1 MSDEKLIR
9 AIRNRSE
16 TAITQVIETYSKLL
30 FSIAQSVLKGIGST
44 QDAEECVADTFIS
57 LWQSPDKFDPARGS
71 LKTWL
76 SIVTR
81 TKALDR
87 CRALA
92 RRDTLPLDEAAFVQI
107 PELPEDKLL
116 REDARQSLQE
126 TIARLDEPDREILLR
141 RYCRDQK
148 PREIALAL
156 GIPVKQVEN
165 RLYRTKKKLREILS
179 SRRPL

>member
-9 AIRNRSE
+9 AIRARDE
-16 TAITQVIETYSKLL
+16 RAIAYVIETYSRLL
-30 FSIAQSVLKGIGST
+30 WSIASAVLKDVGSA
-44 QDAEECVADTFIS
+44 QDTEECVADTFIS

-76 SIVTR
+76 SITTR
-81 TKALDR
+81 SRALDR
-87 CRALA
+87 CRALS
-92 RRDTLPLDEAAFVQI
+92 RRDTLPLEEAAFVQI
-107 PELPEDKLL
+107 PELPEDELL
-116 REDARQSLQE
+116 RDDARQTLQA

-165 RLYRTKKKLREILS
+165 RLYRAKKKLREILS
-179 SRRPL
+179 SRRLL

>member
-9 AIRNRSE
+9 AIRARDE
-16 TAITQVIETYSKLL
+16 RAIAQVIETYSRLL
-30 FSIAQSVLKGIGST
+30 WSIAGAVLKDIGST
-44 QDAEECVADTFIS
+44 QDIEECVADTFID

-76 SIVTR
+76 SIVAR

-87 CRALA
+87 CRTLS
-92 RRDTLPLDEAAFVQI
+92 RRDALPLEEAAFI
-107 PELPEDKLL
+107 PGSGAAEEFLLEAGRQELFN
-116 REDARQSLQE
+116 AIQ
-126 TIARLDEPDREILLR
+126 TLDEPDREILLR
-141 RYCRDQK
+141 RYYHDQK
-148 PREIALAL
+148 PRQIALAL

-179 SRRPL
+179 